1 MPVVTSGTENQSSSA
16 GRSVLIVDD
25 EGHIAELLMAIQN
38 LSSSEL
44 R

>member
-1 MPVVTSGTENQSSSA
+1 MTMPVVTSGTENQSS
-16 GRSVLIVDD
+16 GFVRLPFRTLRRL
-25 EGHIAELLMAIQN
+25 ELLKAVQN